1 MQQDLARSIFVL
13 EEDIEQ
19 KKVVLANY
27 KDQVGKFE
35 CLQIVYSHF
44 PIAKVEAKVK
54 QYSEKLVSIPLI
66 SVKTEDQT
74 YDIYLRRI
82 DKLVTGEY
90 MLIEDLLEKVDNE
103 SRYMLISNLTYME
116 DLLSVNSQRVFAE
129 ISTSFKNSPKG
140 LKFKGLIP
148 SVKRHYLYYYPGD
161 RKKTLGF
168 VVG

>member
-19 KKVVLANY
+19 KRSVLANY
-27 KDQVGKFE
+27 KDQVGKLE
-35 CLQIVYSHF
+35 CLQILYSHF
-44 PIAKVEAKVK
+44 PIAKVDAKMK
-54 QYSEKLVSIPLI
+54 HYSEKSLNLPLI
-66 SVKTEDQT
+66 SVKYEDQT
-74 YDIYLRRI
+74 FDIFLRRI

-90 MLIEDLLEKVDNE
+90 MVIDDLLAKVDNE
-103 SRYMLISNLTYME
+103 TRYMLISNLTYME
-116 DLLSVNSQRVFAE
+116 DLLAVNSQRVFTE

-148 SVKRHYLYYYPGD
+148 SVKKQYLYYYPGD

-168 VVG
+168 IVG